1 VSAAAPERPL
11 YAPRQWL
18 RSPQAR
24 TMLFT
29 ALAALAVLVV
39 TFPFLWILLSSLRGV
54 ENFLSL
60 ELADQFPRSLDFSSY
75 RGAFRRSDLLRW
87 MGNSLFVAGA
97 TTLLSLAVSA
107 PAAFALTRLRFS
119 GARFGST
126 VLVLS
131 YAVPS
136 IMLAVPL
143 FVLLVYL
150 RLNNSFLGLILVHTT
165 FTIPFTAWVLQ
176 DFYRSIP
183 VDLEEAGYVDG
194 ASLPRVLRHIVLPLS
209 APGLLAAAAYAF
221 IMSWN
226 EFLFALILIN
236 APGSF
241 TAPVGVHA
249 YFTGRNATEEVWAQ
263 LMAASVMV
271 SLPSVALFAFFQR
284 YLVAGFL
291 KGAVK
296 G

>member
-1 VSAAAPERPL
+1 MSAGMPERPL
-11 YAPRQWL
+11 YSPLHWL
-18 RSPQAR
+18 RSPQAKAA
-24 TMLFT
+24 LFT
-29 ALAALAVLVV
+29 ILAALAVLVII
-39 TFPFLWILLSSLRGV
+39 FPFLWIMLSSIRGV

-60 ELADQFPRSLDFSSY
+60 ELADQFPTRLDFSSY
-75 RGAFRRSDLLRW
+75 KSAFRRSDILRW
-87 MGNSLFVAGA
+87 MGNSLFVASA
-97 TTLLSLAVSA
+97 TALISLLVSA
-107 PAAFALTRLRFS
+107 PAAFALTRLRFR

-126 VLVLS
+126 VLILS

-143 FVLLVYL
+143 FVLLVNL
-150 RLNNSFLGLILVHTT
+150 GLNNSFLGLILVHVT
-165 FTIPFTAWVLQ
+165 FTIPFTSWVLQ
-176 DFYRSIP
+176 DFYRTIP
-183 VDLEEAGYVDG
+183 IDLEEAGYVDG
-194 ASLPRVLRHIVLPLS
+194 ASLLRVMWHIVLPLS
-209 APGLLAAAAYAF
+209 VPGLLAAGAYAF

-226 EFLFALILIN
+226 EFLFALLLIN
-236 APGSF
+236 KAGAF

-271 SLPSVALFAFFQR
+271 SLPSVALFAYFQR

-291 KGAVK
+291 RGAVK

>member
-1 VSAAAPERPL
+1 MSALAPERRL
-11 YAPRQWL
+11 YSPWRWL

-24 TMLFT
+24 AALFT
-29 ALAALAVLVV
+29 VVAAVAVLIIV
-39 TFPFLWILLSSLRGV
+39 FPFLWIVLSSIRGT
-54 ENFLSL
+54 EDFLSL
-60 ELADQFPRSLDFSSY
+60 NLADQFPKRLDWSSY
-75 RGAFRRSDLLRW
+75 RAAFRRSDILKW
-87 MGNSLFVAGA
+87 MGNSLFVAVS
-97 TTLLSLAVSA
+97 TTMLSLAVSA
-107 PAAFALTRLRFS
+107 PASFALTRLRFR

-126 VLVLS
+126 LLILS

-143 FVLLVYL
+143 YVLLVSL
-150 RLNNSFLGLILVHTT
+150 GLNNSFLGLILVHVT
-165 FTIPFTAWVLQ
+165 FTIPLTSWVLQ

-194 ASLPRVLRHIVLPLS
+194 ASLIKVLWHIVLPLS
-209 APGLLAAAAYAF
+209 VPGLLAAGAYAF
-221 IMSWN
+221 ILSWN
-226 EFLFALILIN
+226 EFLFAFLLIN
-236 APGSF
+236 VQADF

-249 YFTGRNATEEVWAQ
+249 YFTARGASDDVWSQ

>member
-1 VSAAAPERPL
+1 MSAAAPGNGLYSPL
-11 YAPRQWL
+11 HWL

-24 TMLFT
+24 ASLYTV
-29 ALAALAVLVV
+29 LAAAAVLVII
-39 TFPFLWILLSSLRGV
+39 FPFLWILLSSLRGV
-54 ENFLSL
+54 EDFLSL
-60 ELADQFPRSLDFSSY
+60 NLADQFPTQLDFTSY
-75 RGAFRRSDLLRW
+75 QSAFRRSDILRW
-87 MGNSLFVAGA
+87 MGNSFLVALS

-126 VLVLS
+126 VLILS

-143 FVLLVYL
+143 FTLLVQF
-150 RLNNSFLGLILVHTT
+150 RLHNTFIGLILVHVT
-165 FTIPFTAWVLQ
+165 FTIPFTSWVLQ

-183 VDLEEAGYVDG
+183 IDLEQAGYVDG
-194 ASLPRVLRHIVLPLS
+194 ASLIKVLWHIVLPLS
-209 APGLLAAAAYAF
+209 VPGLLAAGAYAF
-221 IMSWN
+221 ILSWN

-236 APGSF
+236 SADSF

-284 YLVAGFL
+284 YLVSGFL

>member
-1 VSAAAPERPL
+1 MSAATPERPL
-11 YAPRQWL
+11 YSPLHWL
-18 RSPQAR
+18 GSPSAKAALY
-24 TMLFT
+24 TL
-29 ALAALAVLVV
+29 LAAAAVFVIV
-39 TFPFLWILLSSLRGV
+39 FPFLWILLSSIRGV
-54 ENFLSL
+54 EGFLSL
-60 ELADQFPRSLDFSSY
+60 ELADQFPKSFNFASY
-75 RGAFRRSDLLRW
+75 ASAFRRSDMLRW
-87 MGNSLFVAGA
+87 LGNSLFVAITA
-97 TTLLSLAVSA
+97 TLLSLAVSA

-126 VLVLS
+126 VLILS

-143 FVLLVYL
+143 FVLLVRL
-150 RLNNSFLGLILVHTT
+150 GLNNSFLGLILVHVT
-165 FTIPFTAWVLQ
+165 FTIPFTSWVLQ

-183 VDLEEAGYVDG
+183 IDLEEAGYVDG
-194 ASLPRVLRHIVLPLS
+194 ASLLRVLWHVVLPLS
-209 APGLLAAAAYAF
+209 VPGLLAAGAYAF
-221 IMSWN
+221 
-226 EFLFALILIN
+226 LIN
-236 APGSF
+236 TSDAF

-284 YLVAGFL
+284 YLVSGFL